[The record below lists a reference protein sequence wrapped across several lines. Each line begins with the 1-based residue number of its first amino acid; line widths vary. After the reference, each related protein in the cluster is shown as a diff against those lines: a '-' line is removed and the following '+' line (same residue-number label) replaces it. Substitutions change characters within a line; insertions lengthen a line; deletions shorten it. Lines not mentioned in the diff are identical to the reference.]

1 MAGGEDGGGDGP
13 PRAQDTGSGP
23 DTGDGAGDGLDG
35 DGESH
40 PFREALAL
48 VGTEVER
55 HPALTLGVAVALL
68 LVAFTGASQITSVTG
83 NDAFTR
89 DDPTFATYQ
98 DEFDRSVIAVLIRG
112 DVADPETMAAIDRF
126 DHRMTRTDDVVAVAS
141 PADRVRARYGRIP
154 TDRASIA
161 AAVDDDDSAIL
172 NVVSRPGLSQEEQRP
187 LYERATEVRDWA
199 AFPAGV
205 TVTVTG
211 QPAFASQMFAL
222 VQQTTGQLLGLAVL
236 LMIVVLYLFFRGVR
250 LRLLPIVAVF
260 VGVLYTFGAMGYLGI
275 PNSTLTSA
283 VFPILIGLGIDYGVQ
298 FHTRYEEEL
307 ETKPPR
313 EALPDALHGIGLP
326 VFVAMAAAGL
336 GFTATWVTSL
346 EVPALVWFAQTS
358 ILGIVFSYLTGIIV
372 LLAAITVYVH
382 RRGDGRDDTAS
393 AEDEDDDRVADA
405 AVDEDA
411 PAASETEG
419 RNGAEDGTE
428 NGSQD
433 GDATGLDGEV
443 GMYGRAVGGMSRRLA
458 GRPVLV
464 LALAAVLAVAGVYGS
479 QQVDAITDVED
490 FVPADLPAL
499 LDLQDFRSLTGGG
512 QAARFPMLV
521 QGSRL
526 TEPATLRW
534 MQRFERIAERKPAVT
549 DVDSP
554 ASAVAARNGG
564 RIPATRAGVEAILRE
579 MPEELAARYYSGGTA
594 QITVFAEQGMDTDE
608 TIAFVE
614 TVRRSVDF
622 SRPPPGVDAELTGT
636 NVISS
641 GNITDAIENRN
652 VTTLLG
658 VLLVFLLLLLYYRD
672 PYRSVAPIVPML
684 FVVGW
689 QGLYMYL
696 LGIEISPLSASL
708 GALTVGI
715 GAEYTII
722 VSERFHEER
731 RKGSAT
737 MDAIETATARVGKA
751 ITVSGVTTVFGF
763 SALIL
768 SPFPLMSDFGQ
779 VTVGI
784 IAMTLVA
791 ALLTLPPVLV
801 LLDRLEA
808 RLPDISTV
816 WLQ

>member
-1 MAGGEDGGGDGP
+1 MAGAGEDGGEDGRGDGP
-13 PRAQDTGSGP
+13 PRATGAG
-23 DTGDGAGDGLDG
+23 TGDGAGDGVDG

-98 DEFDRSVIAVLIRG
+98 DEFDRSVIAVLVRG

-126 DHRMTRTDDVVAVAS
+126 DHRMTRTDDVRAVAS

-161 AAVDDDDSAIL
+161 AAVEDDDSAIV

-326 VFVAMAAAGL
+326 VFVAMGAAGL

-382 RRGDGRDDTAS
+382 RRGGGRDID
-393 AEDEDDDRVADA
+393 
-405 AVDEDA
+405 
-411 PAASETEG
+411 ASERDGAAPDGAGSGAEPSPSEMEERRGDGEG
-419 RNGAEDGTE
+419 RG
-428 NGSQD
+428 D

-443 GMYGRAVGGMSRRLA
+443 GAYGRAVGGMSRRLA

-464 LALAAVLAVAGVYGS
+464 LALAATLAVAGVYGS

-534 MQRFERIAERKPAVT
+534 MQRLERIAERKPAVT

-564 RIPATRAGVEAILRE
+564 TIPATRSGVEAVLRE

-731 RKGSAT
+731 RKGAAT
-737 MDAIETATARVGKA
+737 MEAIETATARVGKA